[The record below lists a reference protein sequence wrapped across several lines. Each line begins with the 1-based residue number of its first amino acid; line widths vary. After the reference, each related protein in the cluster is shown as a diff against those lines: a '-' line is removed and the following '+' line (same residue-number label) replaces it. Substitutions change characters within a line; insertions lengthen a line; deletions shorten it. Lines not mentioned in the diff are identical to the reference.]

1 MERVIDESESIR
13 LRRFVLILL
22 GIFATLALVL
32 AGVGLYGVMAYFVAE
47 RRREIGIRVALG
59 ATRAAILEQ
68 VLVEAMRL
76 VLVGLLLGCLA
87 AQLLTRSMSSMLFG
101 ITATDPMTYLTVA
114 VALGAVALLASY
126 LPARRAAQLN
136 PVIALRDS

>member
-1 MERVIDESESIR
+1 
-13 LRRFVLILL
+13 
-22 GIFATLALVL
+22 
-32 AGVGLYGVMAYFVAE
+32 MAYFVAE

-87 AQLLTRSMSSMLFG
+87 AQALTRSMSSMLFG
-101 ITATDPMTYLTVA
+101 ITATDPLTYLTVA
-114 VALGAVALLASY
+114 VALGAVAFLASY